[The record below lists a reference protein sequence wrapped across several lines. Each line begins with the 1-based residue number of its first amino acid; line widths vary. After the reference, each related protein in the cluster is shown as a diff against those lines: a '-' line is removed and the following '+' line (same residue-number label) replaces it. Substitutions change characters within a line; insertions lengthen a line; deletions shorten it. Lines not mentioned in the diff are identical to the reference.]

1 MFLILLQ
8 EKAQQAAEAL
18 NTDELLSWKDKIIN
32 EIPDLAMTYAPKII
46 GAILIVWIGLKV
58 IDKIEKMVALT
69 FEKAGLNESIRP
81 FLSSLIIVSLKVFLL
96 LSAAGVVGFNMSSL
110 AAVVAGAV
118 FAIGM
123 ALQGSLGNLAAGI
136 MILIFKPY
144 KVGDIVNIKGEIGE
158 VVEVQIFNTVVK
170 TFDNKLSIIPNGEGI
185 GDTIVNM
192 SEKDYVR
199 VDLNVYMPYEEDFD
213 NVEQIIKTALK
224 ATPKVLK
231 DPTPFVGIEAWE
243 SHSILLSVR
252 PHCHIED
259 YWDVYYESYRNV
271 TKAMAQNNIKVAY
284 SEGVEL
290 GKIGKNA

>member
-1 MFLILLQ
+1 MNYLLLFQ
-8 EKAQQAAEAL
+8 DAATKTL
-18 NTDELLSWKDKIIN
+18 DSDELLSWKDKIMDKV
-32 EIPDLAMTYAPKII
+32 PDIAMTYGPKII

-58 IDKIEKMVALT
+58 INKIEKMVAIA

-96 LSAAGVVGFNMSSL
+96 LSAAGIAGFKLDSL
-110 AAVVAGAV
+110 AAVLAGAV

-144 KVGDIVNIKGEIGE
+144 KVGDIVNIKGEVGKI
-158 VVEVQIFNTVVK
+158 VEVQIFNTVIK
-170 TFDNKLSIIPNGEGI
+170 TFDNKLSIIPNGLAI
-185 GDTIVNM
+185 GDIIVNM

-213 NVEQIIKTALK
+213 YVAGIISDALRI
-224 ATPKVLK
+224 TPKVLK
-231 DPTPFVGIEAWE
+231 DPEPFVGIEAWE

-271 TKAMAQNNIKVAY
+271 TKAMAKNNIKVAY

-290 GKIGKNA
+290 GKIGK

>member
-1 MFLILLQ
+1 MKFLLLFQ
-8 EKAQQAAEAL
+8 DVVTETLKNDAK
-18 NTDELLSWKDKIIN
+18 LSLKDKIMATV
-32 EIPDLAMTYAPKII
+32 PDIAMTYAPKLI
-46 GAILIVWIGLKV
+46 GAILVVWIGLK
-58 IDKIEKMVALT
+58 IINKIEKMVALA

-96 LSAAGVVGFNMSSL
+96 LSAAGIAGFKLDSL
-110 AAVVAGAV
+110 AAVLAGAV

-144 KVGDIVNIKGEIGE
+144 KVGDIVDIKGEVGKI
-158 VVEVQIFNTVVK
+158 VEVQIFNTVVK
-170 TFDNKLSIIPNGEGI
+170 TFDNKLSIIPNGLAI
-185 GDTIVNM
+185 GDIIVNM

-213 NVEQIIKTALK
+213 YVAGIITDALRI
-224 ATPKVLK
+224 TPKVLK
-231 DPTPFVGIEAWE
+231 DPAPFVGIEAWE

-271 TKAMAQNNIKVAY
+271 TKAMAKNNIKVAY

-290 GKIGKNA
+290 GKIGK

>member
-1 MFLILLQ
+1 MHLFLLLQ
-8 EKAQQAAEAL
+8 NTANQVGEAI
-18 NTDELLSWKDKIIN
+18 NTDELLSWKDKILAK
-32 EIPDLAMTYAPKII
+32 IPDIAMTYGPKII

-58 IDKIEKMVALT
+58 INKIEKMVAIA

-96 LSAAGVVGFNMSSL
+96 LSAAGIAGMDLSSL
-110 AAVVAGAV
+110 TAVIAGAV

-144 KVGDIVNIKGEIGE
+144 KVGDIVDIKGEVGKI
-158 VVEVQIFNTVVK
+158 VEVQIFNTVIK
-170 TFDNKLSIIPNGEGI
+170 TFDNKLSIIPNGLAI
-185 GDTIVNM
+185 GDIIVNM
-192 SEKDYVR
+192 SEKNYVR

-213 NVEQIIKTALK
+213 AVALIIKDALR

-231 DPTPFVGIEAWE
+231 DPEPFVGIEAWE

-271 TKAMAQNNIKVAY
+271 TKAMAKNNIKVAY

-290 GKIGKNA
+290 GRIGK

>member
-1 MFLILLQ
+1 MFLAIQ
-8 EKAQQAAEAL
+8 EKAQQAATTL
-18 NTDELLSWKDKIIN
+18 NTDNLLSWKDKIL
-32 EIPDLAMTYAPKII
+32 EKIPDIAMTYGPKLI

-58 IDKIEKMVALT
+58 INKIEKMIALA

-96 LSAAGVVGFNMSSL
+96 LSAAGMAGIELNSL
-110 AAVVAGAV
+110 AAVLAGAV

-144 KVGDIVNIKGEIGE
+144 KVGDIVNLKGEVGKI
-158 VVEVQIFNTVVK
+158 VEVQIFNTVVK
-170 TFDNKLSIIPNGEGI
+170 TFDNKLSIIPNGLAI
-185 GDTIVNM
+185 GDIIINM

-199 VDLNVYMPYEEDFD
+199 VDLNVFMPYEEDFD
-213 NVEQIIKTALK
+213 YVEKIIKNALK
-224 ATPKVLK
+224 VTPKVLE
-231 DPTPFVGIEAWE
+231 DPAPFVGIEAWE

-259 YWDVYYESYRNV
+259 YWDVYYDSYRNV
-271 TKAMAQNNIKVAY
+271 TKAMADNNIKVAY

-290 GKIGKNA
+290 GKIGK

>member
-1 MFLILLQ
+1 MFLAIQ
-8 EKAQQAAEAL
+8 EKIQQTA
-18 NTDELLSWKDKIIN
+18 NTLDPDNLLSWKDKII
-32 EIPDLAMTYAPKII
+32 EKIPDIAMTYGPKLI

-58 IDKIEKMVALT
+58 INKIEKMIALA

-96 LSAAGVVGFNMSSL
+96 LSAAGIAGIKLDSL
-110 AAVVAGAV
+110 AAVLAGAV

-144 KVGDIVNIKGEIGE
+144 KVGDIVNLKGEVGKI
-158 VVEVQIFNTVVK
+158 VEVQIFNTVIK
-170 TFDNKLSIIPNGEGI
+170 TFDNKLSIIPNGLAI
-185 GDTIVNM
+185 GDIIINM

-199 VDLNVYMPYEEDFD
+199 VDLNVFMPYEEDFD
-213 NVEQIIKTALK
+213 YVEKIIKNALK
-224 ATPKVLK
+224 ATPKVLE
-231 DPTPFVGIEAWE
+231 DPAPFVGIEAWE

-259 YWDVYYESYRNV
+259 YWDVYYDSYRNV
-271 TKAMAQNNIKVAY
+271 TKAMADNNIKVAY

-290 GKIGKNA
+290 GRIGK

>member
-1 MFLILLQ
+1 MFLAIQ
-8 EKAQQAAEAL
+8 EKVQQTAEAAL
-18 NTDELLSWKDKIIN
+18 NTEELLSWKDKVLDK
-32 EIPDLAMTYAPKII
+32 IPDIAMTYGPKLI
-46 GAILIVWIGLKV
+46 GAILIVWIGLK
-58 IDKIEKMVALT
+58 IITRIEKIVALA

-96 LSAAGVVGFNMSSL
+96 LSAAGIAGFKLDSL
-110 AAVVAGAV
+110 AAVLAGAV

-144 KVGDIVNIKGEIGE
+144 KVGDIVNLKGEVGKI
-158 VVEVQIFNTVVK
+158 VEVQIFNTVVK
-170 TFDNKLSIIPNGEGI
+170 TFDNKLSIIPNGLAI
-185 GDTIVNM
+185 GDIIINM

-199 VDLNVYMPYEEDFD
+199 VDLNVFMPYEEDFD
-213 NVEQIIKTALK
+213 RVEKIIKNALI

-231 DPTPFVGIEAWE
+231 DPAPFVGIEAWE

-259 YWDVYYESYRNV
+259 YWDVYYDSYRNV
-271 TKAMAQNNIKVAY
+271 TKAMADNNIKVAY

-290 GKIGKNA
+290 GEIGK